1 MGPVVTL
8 LKPRK
13 RKRSLRRDR
22 ERERGPHGIGE
33 AAVSSGRGGGA
44 VVAAGCGGA
53 PASGPRMRCSASGC
67 IGAGGRARP
76 GGHRRQSASLMRTE
90 RTAEAADF
98 VAGGHGQ
105 VSVSHVVAWHDAD
118 QSSGG
123 AGPGAGARQGV
134 NCCSFRRLG

>member
-1 MGPVVTL
+1 MGAVVTL

-22 ERERGPHGIGE
+22 ERERGPHGIRE

-44 VVAAGCGGA
+44 VVVAGCGGA
-53 PASGPRMRCSASGC
+53 PASGPRMRCSAG
-67 IGAGGRARP
+67 
-76 GGHRRQSASLMRTE
+76 LMRTE
-90 RTAEAADF
+90 RTAEEADF
-98 VAGGHGQ
+98 VASGHGQ
-105 VSVSHVVAWHDAD
+105 VSMSHVVAWHEAD